1 MRPRIIIVLLSA
13 LILLPCPAFAF
24 DYPND
29 QPTIEALISLHKLLK
44 KEEEKSL
51 AQVTASYGEQ

>member
-1 MRPRIIIVLLSA
+1 MRTRIIILLLSA
-13 LILLPCPAFAF
+13 YILLPCPVLAF

-44 KEEEKSL
+44 KKKKKL
-51 AQVTASYGEQ
+51 WHR